1 MDKVDRVARG
11 LRIASIALCLFL
23 VATWIARADG
33 GGVLSCTGGCYG
45 SGDTCSRVACGGK
58 PCTKVSADVCGY
70 VAYMCCTVAETT
82 PTPTRTSA
90 PTATRTATAAPS
102 ATGTSSAGTVTA
114 TSTAIATTAPSA
126 TPTSVPSATAIATSE
141 PAPVA
146 SPGIYDVRDYG
157 AICDGASH
165 VGADG
170 READWRGIQEALNAA
185 QAGGGGIVELGRG
198 VCLTD
203 RPLVI
208 PFSDAWGRAGITL
221 RGAGGGYVS
230 IIRKTTN
237 QVGDF
242 ERQASNGRTDSFRV
256 DAIVMVDHPD
266 GTINRHISIEG
277 LMLESGA
284 PQPVAVGIYAPRM
297 SYSGIEDVRVNG
309 CDSAYF
315 GYQLVLSHIERLYA
329 EGPGAGRGVGFRLA
343 DDGSHA
349 NSSTSLSM
357 DTVYMQ
363 RFRYGFHLYRLFYSS
378 LNALAM
384 DHSGEPGAVGVAY
397 HLENS
402 QGVVL
407 NGLGAEDVRGV
418 TLNLNDSWAAVNGF
432 YGWNLR
438 GYSAD
443 YATLQ
448 IKGGHTAL
456 TACYWTALVEANGQ
470 RNTTMWDGYTMT
482 QTACTMPSGGQ

>member
-1 MDKVDRVARG
+1 MRRIG
-11 LRIASIALCLFL
+11 LIIIMLGLLVWPAL
-23 VATWIARADG
+23 ADG
-33 GGVLSCTGGCYG
+33 GGALTCTGGCYG

-58 PCTKVSADVCGY
+58 PCTKVGSDVCGY
-70 VAYMCCTVAETT
+70 VAYMCCTVAEAT
-82 PTPTRTSA
+82 PSATRTSA
-90 PTATRTATAAPS
+90 PTATRTVTTAPS
-102 ATGTSSAGTVTA
+102 ATGTTLAATNTPTAIAATPSA
-114 TSTAIATTAPSA
+114 TSTSAP
-126 TPTSVPSATAIATSE
+126 TSE

-146 SPGIYDVRDYG
+146 SAGVYDVRDYG
-157 AICDGASH
+157 AICDGRSH
-165 VGADG
+165 IGADG
-170 READWRGIQEALNAA
+170 READWRGIQDALNAA
-185 QAGGGGIVELGRG
+185 AAGGGGIVGLGRG

-208 PFSDAWGRAGITL
+208 PYTDAWGRAGITL

-384 DHSGEPGAVGVAY
+384 DHSGEPGAAGVAY
-397 HLENS
+397 HLEDS
-402 QGVVL
+402 QGVIL
-407 NGLGAEDVRGV
+407 NGAGAEDVRGV
-418 TLNLNDSWAAVNGF
+418 TLWLNDSWAMVSGF
-432 YGWNLR
+432 YGWNLN

-443 YATLQ
+443 YATLVVE
-448 IKGGHTAL
+448 GGKIHL
-456 TACYWTALVEANGQ
+456 DACYWDPLTEANGQ
-470 RNTTMWDGYTMT
+470 RDRIYRDGYAVTE
-482 QTACTMPSGGQ
+482 TACTMPSGGQ